1 MKNNVTILFLGIALV
16 VSLMANYFL
25 LEQAI
30 EGSYALEFQPRLIND
45 TKVLS
50 ASISRDISSEELIR
64 QLRDRDSS
72 IQIEQLENRKSQ
84 WNWSGPNY
92 PIAIRVSKNL
102 TYFFNSEDKLER
114 IDHWIAENSPLY
126 ERSR

>member
-92 PIAIRVSKNL
+92 PIAIRIIQL
-102 TYFFNSEDKLER
+102 
-114 IDHWIAENSPLY
+114 P
-126 ERSR
+126 